1 MQDEEELRA
10 LTFDDTY
17 QPIDRFDHIL
27 KRGKPIQKFSVIVID
42 FLGWETV
49 ENLTQKVYAA
59 LGSIWDDDEMFKK
72 LWPVIVKTVINEQ
85 SDVSQYA
92 ADQFL
97 RLFEDRV
104 VAIQNQYSKL
114 EKELKSIELAEN
126 HRLD

>member
-1 MQDEEELRA
+1 M
-10 LTFDDTY
+10 
-17 QPIDRFDHIL
+17 
-27 KRGKPIQKFSVIVID
+27 
-42 FLGWETV
+42 
-49 ENLTQKVYAA
+49 
-59 LGSIWDDDEMFKK
+59 
-72 LWPVIVKTVINEQ
+72 IVKTVINEQ